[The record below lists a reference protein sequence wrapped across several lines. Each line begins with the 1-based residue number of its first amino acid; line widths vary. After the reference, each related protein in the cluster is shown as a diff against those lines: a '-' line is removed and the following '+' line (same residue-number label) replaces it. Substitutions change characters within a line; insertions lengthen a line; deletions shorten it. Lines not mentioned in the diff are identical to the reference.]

1 MTYDFTSIMERH
13 GMDAIAVDALGSGGM
28 APDAPAEGFDAI
40 PMWVADMN
48 FPTAPSI
55 TRAMAERIQHPAFG
69 YFSPRD
75 EYYQAIIDWDR
86 VKRENVTALIEVK
99 VVPQS
104 IDGFDRI
111 AERIYQYDEV
121 ESMYLMSGSFDLTVI
136 ISGRTLRE
144 VAQFVGERL
153 APLEGVTGTATH
165 FILKKYKEKHLVF
178 RRPEPQEREF
188 VFS

>member
-1 MTYDFTSIMERH
+1 MEKLLELLERDCTQTAEQLSAQS
-13 GMDAIAVDALGSGGM
+13 GLTLEEVRREQKRLEDEGVILGYKAIV
-28 APDAPAEGFDAI
+28 
-40 PMWVADMN
+40 
-48 FPTAPSI
+48 
-55 TRAMAERIQHPAFG
+55 
-69 YFSPRD
+69 
-75 EYYQAIIDWDR
+75 DWDR
-86 VKRENVTALIEVK
+86 ASREAVTALIEVK
-99 VVPQS
+99 VTPQS

-178 RRPEPQEREF
+178 RPEKPQEREF
-188 VFS
+188 IFT

>member
-1 MTYDFTSIMERH
+1 MEKLLELLEQDCTMSVDQIAAAA
-13 GMDAIAVDALGSGGM
+13 GVPAAEAKAAIEQYEKDRTILG
-28 APDAPAEGFDAI
+28 
-40 PMWVADMN
+40 
-48 FPTAPSI
+48 
-55 TRAMAERIQHPAFG
+55 
-69 YFSPRD
+69 YK
-75 EYYQAIIDWDR
+75 AIIDWDR
-86 VKRENVTALIEVK
+86 LRPEAVTALIEVN
-99 VVPQS
+99 VTPQS

-153 APLEGVTGTATH
+153 APIEGVTGTATH

-178 RRPEPQEREF
+178 RPKDPEEREF
-188 VFS
+188 IFT

>member
-1 MTYDFTSIMERH
+1 MEKLLELLERDCTQTPEPLSAQS
-13 GMDAIAVDALGSGGM
+13 GLTLEEVRREQKRLEDEGVILGYKAIV
-28 APDAPAEGFDAI
+28 
-40 PMWVADMN
+40 
-48 FPTAPSI
+48 
-55 TRAMAERIQHPAFG
+55 
-69 YFSPRD
+69 
-75 EYYQAIIDWDR
+75 DWDR
-86 VKRENVTALIEVK
+86 ASREAVTALIEVK
-99 VVPQS
+99 VTPQS

-178 RRPEPQEREF
+178 RPEKPQEREF
-188 VFS
+188 IFT